1 MNSFEW
7 NDEGIG
13 VQLIG
18 EKVIKHPKMKAG
30 LKAQKQDAKTT
41 RIANAL
47 VWERITPEYDKDG
60 RFVCP

>member
-7 NDEGIG
+7 NKEGVG

-18 EKVIKHPKMKAG
+18 EKVIKHPKMRAM
-30 LKAQKQDAKTT
+30 LAQQKQDAKME
-41 RIANAL
+41 RIGNAL